1 MAYLDLKN
9 LLFRQSSW
17 ELKIDAE
24 FEKESCTA
32 IIGRSGAGKSTLLS
46 LIAGFEIP
54 NSGSIVVGG
63 VDVTQH
69 DPATRPVTILFQEH
83 NLFSH
88 LTIWRNI
95 ALGVHPKLKIS
106 RKDKKLIDHAIS
118 TVGLEGLENR
128 FPGQVSG
135 GERQRVALAR
145 CICQKRPVLLLDEPF
160 NSLDP
165 ALRKEMTG
173 LVDKLRI
180 EHCLTIL
187 LVSHNPH
194 EASEIAQN
202 ALFLENGKVLE
213 NGRFDDLL
221 QTPKSDELKKYLI
234 RPGKQ
239 IPLKR

>member
-1 MAYLDLKN
+1 MAYLELKK
-9 LLFRQSSW
+9 LVFRQPKW

-24 FEKESCTA
+24 FEKGSCTA

-46 LIAGFEIP
+46 LISGFEIP
-54 NSGSIVVGG
+54 NSGNIVVGG

-88 LTIWRNI
+88 LTAWRNI

-106 RKDKKLIDHAIS
+106 QKDKKLIDHAIS
-118 TVGLEGLENR
+118 TVGLEGLEKR

-135 GERQRVALAR
+135 GERQRIALAR

-160 NSLDP
+160 NNLDP
-165 ALRKEMTG
+165 PLRKEMIE

-194 EASEIAQN
+194 EASEIVQN
-202 ALFLENGKVLE
+202 TLFLENGKVLE
-213 NGRFDDLL
+213 KGRLGDLL
-221 QTPKSDELKKYLI
+221 QTPKSDALKKYLI
-234 RPGKQ
+234 HPEK
-239 IPLKR
+239 